1 MQAGKKKVKIHNIL
15 SIDLEDWYHICG
27 VQDYLPRQSWPSL
40 AGRVRVNT
48 DKILKILAA
57 RQIKAS
63 FFVLGDI
70 AEKEPEL
77 IRRIAAH
84 GHEIALHGYAHK
96 RVYRMTPTEF
106 RQDLQKALDIITP
119 MIKCKVLGFRA
130 PEWSIRDD
138 SAWALEILC
147 EKGFLYDS
155 SMAPL
160 PFIGN
165 QDYPDI
171 PYVHKLEGGVLTEFP
186 PLVAQTFFTNLPVGG
201 GWGLRV
207 FPYQIIK
214 AAINKL
220 NERGLPATIFLHPF
234 EFDRNLPKV
243 KLPLIKNLVRRARI
257 ISTPKRLERLLNDFE
272 FTTTKRVLERM
283 RPPKQ

>member
-1 MQAGKKKVKIHNIL
+1 MQAGKKKVKIFNIL

-27 VQDYLPRQSWPSL
+27 VQDFLPRKSWPSL
-40 AGRVRVNT
+40 EGRVKFNT
-48 DKILKILAA
+48 DKILKILAT
-57 RQIKAS
+57 RQIKAT

-70 AEKEPEL
+70 AQQEPEL
-77 IRRIAAH
+77 ISKIAAQ

-96 RVYRMTPTEF
+96 RVYKMTQEEF
-106 RQDLQKALDIITP
+106 KQDLQQAIDIITP
-119 MIKCKVLGFRA
+119 LISRKILGFRA

-165 QDYPDI
+165 PAYPDI
-171 PYVHKLEGGVLTEFP
+171 PYEHQLSGGVLMEFP
-186 PLVAQTFFTNLPVGG
+186 PLVAQTFLTNLPIGG

-207 FPYQIIK
+207 FPYQMIK
-214 AAINKL
+214 AGINKL
-220 NERGLPATIFLHPF
+220 NAKGRPATIFLHPC
-234 EFDRNLPKV
+234 EFDQNLPQV
-243 KLPLIKNLVRRARI
+243 KLPLIKNLIRKAGI
-257 ISTPKRLERLLNDFE
+257 ISTPKRLDRLLNDFK
-272 FTTTKRVLERM
+272 FTTIERVLERM
-283 RPPKQ
+283 RQPKQ